1 MTTTEKPRL
10 DREQMAAVAA
20 GLLEPGWNVN
30 LGVGIPTLASTY
42 IAAQPDILL
51 TSENGL
57 MGYGVLA
64 PEGLEDL
71 DVVNASVQ
79 YVTLQDGAAV
89 VHHADSFAFIRAG
102 HVDCTILGAYEV
114 AQDGSFANWK
124 TSNDEWA
131 NLGGI
136 GGAMDLVACA
146 KNVYLVMQH
155 TTRDGGPRLLAECTL
170 PVTAPAGTVKRII
183 TDIGL
188 FRPTGDGFELLQLL
202 PGWEVEDVRAVTGA
216 PLTVSAD
223 LAPLAV

>member
-1 MTTTEKPRL
+1 MVASEKRRL

-42 IAAQPDILL
+42 IASDPSILL

-57 MGYGVLA
+57 LGYGVLA
-64 PEGLEDL
+64 PEGTEDL

-79 YVTLQDGAAV
+79 YVTLQEGASV
-89 VHHADSFAFIRAG
+89 VHHADSFAFIRGG

-124 TSNDEWA
+124 TSNDEYS

-146 KNVYLVMQH
+146 KNVYVVMQH
-155 TTRDGGPRLLAECTL
+155 TTRDGSPRLLQECTL
-170 PVTAPAGTVKRII
+170 PLTAPAGRVGLIV

-188 FRPTGDGFELLQLL
+188 FRPTGQGFELLRVV
-202 PGWEVEDVRAVTGA
+202 PGFEVDEVRDLTGA
-216 PLTVSAD
+216 PLSVSPD